1 MISDLQADIDQEN
14 EPDFSK
20 FSRFAH
26 AIHILI
32 LKLGKLHRQLSDK
45 VSLFRLNNR
54 VAANA
59 ERQKAECTKTE
70 RPERPQQGAE
80 ETVEREIARKR

>member
-32 LKLGKLHRQLSDK
+32 LKLGKPHPQSSDK
-45 VSLFRLNNR
+45 VPLFRLDNW

-59 ERQKAECTKTE
+59 ERQKAECTKTK

-80 ETVEREIARKR
+80 KTVERNCYKK